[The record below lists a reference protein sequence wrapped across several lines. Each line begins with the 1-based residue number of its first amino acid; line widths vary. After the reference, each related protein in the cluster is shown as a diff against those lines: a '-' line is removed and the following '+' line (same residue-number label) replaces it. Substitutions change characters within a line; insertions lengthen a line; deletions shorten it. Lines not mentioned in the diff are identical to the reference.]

1 MTRPAAHNQTEGL
14 REALLNVPLDRGL
27 RRAAF
32 DLVRVLKVYFSEP
45 NPAFQASM
53 PILED
58 LAEGEGWDSET
69 LVEEIFMTW
78 PRVRHAA
85 DSDPVS
91 AAFLW
96 AKSQRSAR
104 LPGIWPPSQKFKRDA
119 AVTMLMCRRLG
130 HEGQPFFLSCRKLA
144 GLLGCDFTRAA
155 ALLRTMIKNEILVV
169 HTEATKTRAAYYRLG
184 PRGRQ

>member
-14 REALLNVPLDRGL
+14 EEALLNVPLDRGL

-32 DLVRVLKVYFSEP
+32 DLVRIMKVYFNEP

-58 LAEGEGWDSET
+58 LAEGEGWDVET

-85 DSDPVS
+85 DSDPVN
-91 AAFLW
+91 AAFQW

-104 LPGIWPPSQKFKRDA
+104 LPG
-119 AVTMLMCRRLG
+119 
-130 HEGQPFFLSCRKLA
+130 
-144 GLLGCDFTRAA
+144 CDFTRAA
-155 ALLRTMIKNEILVV
+155 ALLRVMVKNEILIV
-169 HTEATKTRAAYYRLG
+169 HTEATKNRAAYYRLG